1 MVTKRDLMG
10 VRELIRIQRTIAE
23 RMESIRASVT
33 LSSPSLDGMPHG
45 GEYHDRMAE
54 YVAKMD
60 AIQWEYAK
68 LETRLQDEIMR
79 IETEVRMLKPNQCA
93 VIWMRYIDGMSWKR
107 ISRELHYSASQVYEL
122 HKAGL
127 KRLSTERPE

>member
-54 YVAKMD
+54 YMAQLD
-60 AIQWEYAK
+60 E
-68 LETRLQDEIMR
+68 LERDIGKTILRLESEILR
-79 IETEVRMLKPNQCA
+79 IETEIETLQPREQMIIRL
-93 VIWMRYIDGMSWKR
+93 RYIDGLSWRKIAARTHYAERHCKR
-107 ISRELHYSASQVYEL
+107 L
-122 HKAGL
+122 HKTAL
-127 KRLSTERPE
+127 EILLNS